1 MPQTLSFDPARVA
14 EYVFQHSH
22 WDVPQQIIR
31 SVFKP
36 GSRTAVKACHASS
49 KTFTAADCV
58 LTALLLKGDV
68 LTTAP
73 TWEQV
78 QTVLWGQVHRAIRDS
93 RIPGSEWGQVNLT
106 DIQLATGE
114 KALGLSTN
122 EGTRFQG
129 WHARPGSFLL
139 IVVDEATGVRPDI
152 YEAIEGIS
160 AGGDVR
166 LLLLGNPTEP
176 SGYFYDIF
184 ANQSPIWERYTI
196 DAFSTPNLV
205 GLSLDDL
212 LALPESALDDSP
224 REYLVTRRWVRDRY
238 IEWGEDH
245 PEWQSRVRGEFPQNA
260 DVSLIWRSWLDDA
273 KGKDAKYAPE
283 NGPLVAGI
291 DVAGPGE
298 DETVLCV
305 RQASSIIMGPSYS
318 QPDPRGAVLSDLR
331 ACLHQGLALVNVD
344 EAGIGYYFTEYLR
357 DNLPSSVTVNGINVG
372 ESPTSDAAKEKYL
385 NLRAE
390 LYWGLRER
398 FQDGDIRGL
407 TDPLAI
413 NQLASLRYQHDARGR
428 VVIEK
433 KDDARKRGV
442 KSPDRAEALML
453 AFANITAQDPLVRA
467 VASQAKQREKRGAY
481 VDPFIKATRE
491 TGIKA
496 RAWGARGRR

>member
-1 MPQTLSFDPARVA
+1 MPQTLKYDPARVA
-14 EYVFQHSH
+14 EYVFQHDH
-22 WDVPQQIIR
+22 WNVPQDIIR

-176 SGYFYDIF
+176 SGYFFDIF
-184 ANQSPIWERYTI
+184 DGESPIWQRYTI
-196 DAFSTPNLV
+196 DAFDTPNLV
-205 GLSLDDL
+205 GVDLDALLSMGESELDSS
-212 LALPESALDDSP
+212 ERS
-224 REYLVTRRWVRDRY
+224 YLVTRRWVRDRY
-238 IEWGEDH
+238 MEWGVDH

-260 DVSLIWRSWLDDA
+260 DVSLIWRSWLDEA
-273 KGKDAKYAPE
+273 KGKDAAYDPE
-283 NGPLVAGI
+283 NGPLVAGV

-298 DETVLCV
+298 DETVLYV
-305 RQASSIIMGPSYS
+305 RQASSILDACAFSA
-318 QPDPRGAVLSDLR
+318 PDPRGSVLGRLR
-331 ACLHQGLALVNVD
+331 DQLHRGLKQVNVD
-344 EAGIGYYFTEYLR
+344 TAGIGYYFAQYLR
-357 DNLPSSVTVNGINVG
+357 DNLPESVTVNDINVG
-372 ESPTSDAAKEKYL
+372 EGATSDAAKEKYL

-390 LYWGLRER
+390 LYWALRER
-398 FQDGDIRGL
+398 FQSGDMRGL
-407 TDPLAI
+407 TDPVAI
-413 NQLASLRYQHDARGR
+413 NQLASLRYTHDARGR

-453 AFANITAQDPLVRA
+453 AFAPENFEDKLTKAIE
-467 VASQAKQREKRGAY
+467 ASWGKR
-481 VDPFIKATRE
+481 T
-491 TGIKA
+491 
-496 RAWGARGRR
+496 